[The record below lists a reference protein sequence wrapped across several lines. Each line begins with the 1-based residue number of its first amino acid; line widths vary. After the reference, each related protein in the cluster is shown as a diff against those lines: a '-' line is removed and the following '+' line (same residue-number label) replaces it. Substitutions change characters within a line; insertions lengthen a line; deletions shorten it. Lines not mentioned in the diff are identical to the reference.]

1 VLKVLTSLAAR
12 TASRVAAA
20 ACLCILI
27 VLSLAPA
34 GVMVRT
40 PAPKVFEH
48 FLAYAGTGI
57 LAAFG
62 FAQAGRQAVLAT
74 VALTAFAGI
83 LEYAQRFSPGRE
95 SGWDTFFASGIGAV
109 FGVAVVVFAC
119 RRLARSQQADA
130 LNR

>member
-1 VLKVLTSLAAR
+1 MATI
-12 TASRVAAA
+12 

-48 FLAYAGTGI
+48 FLAYAGTG
-57 LAAFG
+57 AFMVFG
-62 FAQAGRQAVLAT
+62 FAQAGRQIIQAT
-74 VALTAFAGI
+74 AALVAFAGL

-95 SGWDTFFASGIGAV
+95 SGWDTFFASGIGAII
-109 FGVAVVVFAC
+109 GAAIVAFAC
-119 RRLARSQQADA
+119 RRLARP
-130 LNR
+130 